1 MRTSPCSALRT
12 RQGCSSCTHC
22 IHLPHSLKAA
32 WFQPLNLSSEKLVSI
47 QFAVEFNLYRY
58 NSDSDAD
65 SDDAD
70 SGERRVR
77 LPGDLPYDHGLEFMG
92 SAVL

>member
-1 MRTSPCSALRT
+1 
-12 RQGCSSCTHC
+12 
-22 IHLPHSLKAA
+22 LKAA